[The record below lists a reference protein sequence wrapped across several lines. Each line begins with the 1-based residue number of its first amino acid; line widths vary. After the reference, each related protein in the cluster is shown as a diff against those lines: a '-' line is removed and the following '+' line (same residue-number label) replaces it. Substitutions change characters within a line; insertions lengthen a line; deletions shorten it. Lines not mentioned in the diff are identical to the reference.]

1 MARFLFGCSKPAA
14 LCPVLRLVAGLLS
27 PVSWR
32 CWWSCV
38 SLLASSRLSAGAA
51 GSPVSRRW
59 PPLAC
64 QLALLVG
71 SEADTAAS
79 WSAQRVST
87 EGDGD
92 WLWVGCHEVSP
103 LHLVCRCLDLGQC
116 RASHFIEQVYSEN
129 MHPSCTV
136 NIPSLIL
143 TFIILLQV
151 NRGIIIIMKYLL
163 SANL

>member
-1 MARFLFGCSKPAA
+1 MFFVDEEGRQSWPAFCLA
-14 LCPVLRLVAGLLS
+14 APNPQPCVQS
-27 PVSWR
+27 S
-32 CWWSCV
+32 V
-38 SLLASSRLSAGAA
+38 SLRASSRLSAGAA
-51 GSPVSRRW
+51 GGPGSRCW

-92 WLWVGCHEVSP
+92 WLWGGCQEVSP
-103 LHLVCRCLDLGQC
+103 LHWMCLCLDLGQC

-136 NIPSLIL
+136 NIPSLLL